1 MAANLH
7 SRIARALMRGHAIHM
22 EEHLQRLYFEEEQRF
37 PLWIKAIVL
46 LPVVPLGFPATLMWF
61 GGGANNLVLV
71 RVLFTVLALLAL
83 AGAALTFLMKLVTKL
98 DLSHLHLRIHPKKW
112 SLLPRRMAHKDIALS
127 DISRWEVRTY
137 NSLLSSEYWG
147 WHFWGLGVAK
157 GGRYLYVM
165 RPSSPIRGRG
175 VQLQLASG
183 ERVLVGSERPEE
195 LENAITT
202 AKSASP

>member
-1 MAANLH
+1 
-7 SRIARALMRGHAIHM
+7 M
-22 EEHLQRLYFEEEQRF
+22 EEHLERLYFEEEQRF
-37 PLWIKAIVL
+37 PLWIRAIVL
-46 LPVVPLGFPATLMWF
+46 LPVVALGYPAILMWF
-61 GGGANNLVLV
+61 SGGANLGLGV
-71 RVLFTVLALLAL
+71 RVLLTMLAL
-83 AGAALTFLMKLVTKL
+83 AALVGAALHFMMKLVTKL
-98 DLSHLHLRIHPKKW
+98 DSSHLHLRIHPHKW
-112 SLLPRRMAHKDIALS
+112 SLLPRRMTHKDIALS

-137 NSLLSSEYWG
+137 NSLLSTEYWG

-165 RPSSPIRGRG
+165 RPSSPITGRG